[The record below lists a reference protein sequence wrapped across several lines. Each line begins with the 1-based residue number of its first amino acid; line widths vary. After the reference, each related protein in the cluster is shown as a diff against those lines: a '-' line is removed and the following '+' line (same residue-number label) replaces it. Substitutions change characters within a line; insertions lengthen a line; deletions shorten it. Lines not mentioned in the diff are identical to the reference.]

1 MRTAIKMRN
10 QALAVRND
18 NVIDVEFQNADAPI
32 TLKTESFS
40 IKMMFAFLK
49 RKAEKI
55 LKNNESVRNLATKA
69 LTFTKKLGNVSFL
82 KKWFVDVPSVCDML
96 IDTINRAYKNI
107 PFSSLVTVTVALIYI
122 LSPVDFIVD
131 TFPVLGVADDAM
143 VFKIV
148 LDTIKN
154 DLASY
159 KTWKETQ
166 EAA

>member
-1 MRTAIKMRN
+1 MRTAIKM
-10 QALAVRND
+10 ND
-18 NVIDVEFQNADAPI
+18 NIIEVKNFQNADAPVN
-32 TLKTESFS
+32 LKTESFS

-55 LKNNESVRNLATKA
+55 LKNKESVRNLATSA
-69 LTFTKKLGNVSFL
+69 LTFTKKLGNISFL

-96 IDTINRAYKNI
+96 IDTINGVYKNI
-107 PFSSLVTVTVALIYI
+107 PYSSLVTVTVALIYI

-166 EAA
+166 NAA